1 MEFSLWKQLK
11 KRLRRSRRP
20 MWALGCFAC
29 ILTLAAAPSHASA
42 NRQVKPEQPV
52 RSVIEELAQ
61 SNHPVTV
68 KLHRI
73 YLCGDEMKHLGRID
87 GKAALRL
94 LQHHPEWTAVAGK
107 DGSVVMEQM
116 IDDLSET
123 CKQNAYFSLDKFGNL
138 SLYDGPPKEKKVLR
152 TFFQLDV
159 HYMESSLPKE
169 RVDELVNGIRIND
182 KDEYNSVLSTF
193 SDYAVDKSEKVMKS
207 TY

>member
-1 MEFSLWKQLK
+1 
-11 KRLRRSRRP
+11 
-20 MWALGCFAC
+20 MWALGCFVC
-29 ILTLAAAPSHASA
+29 ILTLASVPSHASA
-42 NRQVKPEQPV
+42 AWQHTSEQPV

-61 SNHPVTV
+61 NRQPVTV

-73 YLCGDEMKHLGRID
+73 YLCGDEMKQLGRMD
-87 GKAALRL
+87 GNSALRL
-94 LQHHPEWTAVAGK
+94 LQRHPEWTAVSGK

-123 CKQNAYFSLDKFGNL
+123 CKKSAYFSLDKFGNL
-138 SLYDGPPKEKKVLR
+138 SLFDGPPKEKKVLR